1 MADFL
6 NNVDIFAVIII
17 RMVGFFSIAPVVG
30 GRNIPAM
37 IRIAMA
43 LTVSVIV
50 FNTGIVKEIEY
61 FDSVLGYGI
70 LLLKEFFVGFTIG
83 FVALFFFNTAYLAG
97 LLNDQQ
103 IGLSMAAV
111 FDPVNQMQVPITGN
125 IYFYMFTAIMI
136 VTGGHRMLISSIY
149 YSYSAIPVGGA
160 LLVGNESLYNL
171 MMRFFN
177 SFFMIGASMA
187 LPIIG
192 VLLVIDVALGIMV
205 KTAPRLNVFVVGMPV
220 KVMVGLI
227 SIWIIIPIFDKV
239 YNILYTTVSENLL
252 TVIKVMMP

>member
-6 NNVDIFAVIII
+6 NNLDIFAVIIL
-17 RMVGFFSIAPVVG
+17 RMIGFFSIAPVVG

-37 IRIAMA
+37 IKIALSVMI
-43 LTVSVIV
+43 SVIV

-61 FDSVLGYGI
+61 YDSVLGYGI
-70 LLLKEFFVGFTIG
+70 LLFKEFFVGFTMG
-83 FVALFFFNTAYLAG
+83 FVVFFFFNTAYLAG
-97 LLNDQQ
+97 LMTDQQ

-125 IYFYMFTAIMI
+125 IYYYMLTTIMI
-136 VTGGHRMLISSIY
+136 VTGGHRMLISSLF
-149 YSYSAIPVGGA
+149 YSYRAIPVGGA
-160 LLVGNESLYNL
+160 VFVGNESLYNV
-171 MMRFFN
+171 MMKFFN
-177 SFFMIGASMA
+177 SFFLVGASMA

-205 KTAPRLNVFVVGMPV
+205 KTAPRLNVFVVGMPI

-239 YNILYTTVSENLL
+239 YNALYSTVSENLL